1 MILKNIKKIF
11 KKKPAVKKV
20 KKEVKQKIKEEEV
33 FVLSEDKTYENEVMK
48 KATKETKQETKS
60 SLTFG
65 V

>member
-1 MILKNIKKIF
+1 MILKKLKKIF
-11 KKKPAVKKV
+11 EKKPAEKKIKKKV
-20 KKEVKQKIKEEEV
+20 KEEEV
-33 FVLSEDKTYENEVMK
+33 LVLSEDITYENEVIK

>member
-11 KKKPAVKKV
+11 KKKPAEKKV
-20 KKEVKQKIKEEEV
+20 KKEVKQKIKDKEV
-33 FVLSEDKTYENEVMK
+33 LVLSEDKTYENEVMK

>member
-1 MILKNIKKIF
+1 MILKKLKKIF
-11 KKKPAVKKV
+11 EKKPAEKKIKKKV
-20 KKEVKQKIKEEEV
+20 KVKEEKV
-33 FVLSEDKTYENEVMK
+33 LVLSEDATYENEVVK

>member
-1 MILKNIKKIF
+1 MILKKLKKIF
-11 KKKPAVKKV
+11 EKKPSKKKIKKKV
-20 KKEVKQKIKEEEV
+20 KEEEV
-33 FVLSEDKTYENEVMK
+33 LVLSEDATYENEVVK

>member
-1 MILKNIKKIF
+1 MILKKLKKIF
-11 KKKPAVKKV
+11 EKKPAEKKIKKKV
-20 KKEVKQKIKEEEV
+20 KEEEV
-33 FVLSEDKTYENEVMK
+33 LVLSEDITYENEVVK

>member
-1 MILKNIKKIF
+1 MILKKLKKIF
-11 KKKPAVKKV
+11 EKKPAEKKIKKKV
-20 KKEVKQKIKEEEV
+20 KEEEV
-33 FVLSEDKTYENEVMK
+33 LVLSEDITYENEVMK

>member
-1 MILKNIKKIF
+1 MILKNLKKIF
-11 KKKPAVKKV
+11 EKKPAEKKIKKKV
-20 KKEVKQKIKEEEV
+20 KEEEV
-33 FVLSEDKTYENEVMK
+33 LVLSEDITYENEVIK

>member
-1 MILKNIKKIF
+1 MILKKLKKIF
-11 KKKPAVKKV
+11 EKKPAEKKIKKKV
-20 KKEVKQKIKEEEV
+20 KEEEV
-33 FVLSEDKTYENEVMK
+33 LVLSEDATYENEVVK

>member
-1 MILKNIKKIF
+1 MILKKLKKIF
-11 KKKPAVKKV
+11 EKKPAEKKIE
-20 KKEVKQKIKEEEV
+20 KKAKEEEV
-33 FVLSEDKTYENEVMK
+33 LILSEDITYENEVIK

>member
-33 FVLSEDKTYENEVMK
+33 LVLSEDKTYENEVMK